1 VRCKRPDTG
10 RRSGRQRV
18 VQFTDDLFSTKAAN
32 NMRKEAQIR
41 VAQRHKAAACHSIY
55 LSRIFG
61 RQQLQKVAQL
71 SPNLATGARRTNR
84 R

>member
-41 VAQRHKAAACHSIY
+41 VAQRHT
-55 LSRIFG
+55 
-61 RQQLQKVAQL
+61 RQQRVIQFTLVAFL
-71 SPNLATGARRTNR
+71 DASSFKK
-84 R
+84 